1 MDADERRSKGNRIGA
16 KRQARLRSHLRSSA
30 CICGLLLAT
39 GCGPTKLEKQS
50 RRGVQDY
57 LNGDYPKAAQTL
69 TAPSEKTDENYV
81 LNNLRLGSSALAAYD
96 LGSAEAAFLKAW
108 EVINAGGVNSG
119 ARSVT
124 AVWIDEKLKIWKGEP
139 YERAMASFDLGL
151 VYLMRNDFN
160 NARAGFEN
168 ALFKLRDYADAKDE
182 KKNYSEQ
189 ESTFVLAH
197 ILLGRCWQR
206 LGREDLARR
215 AFDDATRLR
224 PDLAPLAD
232 YNRQVGTNVLLVVE
246 YGYGPRKHE
255 EYDGT
260 VVAFAP
266 SPETAGQIPQP
277 RVIVDGGVF
286 AMTGADRP
294 TIDTVTMAA
303 DRRWQ
308 SIDTIRVT
316 KDVIGT
322 GLIAGGAGYGLYRL
336 NQDRFRPEDA
346 AIAGGLIAVGALLRA
361 SSNVDLRQW
370 EMIPRTVFL
379 LPLTLAPGKHDITVD
394 FPAVGVSQTWRQ
406 LVVPE
411 RGDVTYYFRMN
422 RWFPGPFTWPPMPL
436 DATASTD
443 GLK

>member
-1 MDADERRSKGNRIGA
+1 
-16 KRQARLRSHLRSSA
+16 
-30 CICGLLLAT
+30 
-39 GCGPTKLEKQS
+39 
-50 RRGVQDY
+50 
-57 LNGDYPKAAQTL
+57 AAQTL
-69 TAPSEKTDENYV
+69 TPLSDKTDENYV

-96 LGSAEAAFLKAW
+96 LGTAESAFLKAW

-119 ARSVT
+119 ARSVA

-168 ALFKLRDYADAKDE
+168 ALFKLRDYADAQDE

-189 ESTFVLAH
+189 ESTFVLAD

-206 LGREDLARR
+206 LGREDLARH

-255 EYDGT
+255 EFDGT
-260 VVAFAP
+260 LVAFAP
-266 SPETAGQIPQP
+266 SPATAGQIPQP
-277 RVIVDGGVF
+277 RVIVDGGEF
-286 AMTGADRP
+286 AMTGAERP
-294 TIDTVTMAA
+294 TIDTVAMAA

-322 GLIAGGAGYGLYRL
+322 GLIAGGAGYGLYRM
-336 NQDRFRPEDA
+336 NQDRFRAEDA

-370 EMIPRTVFL
+370 EMVPRTVFL
-379 LPLTLAPGKHDITVD
+379 LPLTVAPGKHDITVD
-394 FPAVGVSQTWRQ
+394 FPAVEVSQTWRQ
-406 LVVPE
+406 LVVPD

-436 DATASTD
+436 DVTASTD